1 MRFISPLDDQAQA
14 ALKHVMK
21 THTVHQVRQRAHAIL
36 LSAKGYKV
44 KQLADIFEVDRDAI
58 TEWFDRWERDGVD
71 GLENKPRSGRPPS
84 LSSEEEDRLLEAVQA
99 EPRQL
104 KTAAL
109 DIVTQVSLY
118 TLKRV
123 LKRHRYRWR
132 RLRTSLRHKRD
143 EAAFRE
149 AEKAL
154 NTLKEQE
161 DAGLI
166 DLVYFDESGFSL
178 QPVVPYGW
186 QAPRRQILLPSS
198 SHHRRINVLGFLQR
212 NNRFNPYIAED
223 RVNGETVI
231 ACIDAFARH
240 LRKPTVLVIDNAPIH
255 KGKAFEEAKA
265 RWQQQ
270 GLRLFFLPS
279 YSPELNLIERLWQEI
294 KYRWLPLRAYE
305 SWTALQQCLT
315 EVLVGIGQKYRISFA

>member
-1 MRFISPLDDQAQA
+1 MRFVSHLNAESEA
-14 ALKHVMK
+14 TLKHLMK
-21 THTVHQVRQRAHAIL
+21 THAVHQVRQRAHAIL
-36 LSAKGYKV
+36 LSAKGYKIN
-44 KQLADIFEVDRDAI
+44 QLADIFDVDRDAI
-58 TEWFDRWERDGVD
+58 AEWIKRWEHEGPP
-71 GLENKPRSGRPPS
+71 GLENKPRPGRPPL
-84 LSSEEEDRLLEAVQA
+84 LSNEDEDRLLKAVGL

-109 DIVTQVSLY
+109 HIRASVSLY

-132 RLRTSLRHKRD
+132 RMRSSLRRKRD

-154 NTLKEQE
+154 KILKEQE
-161 DAGLI
+161 DASLI

-178 QPVVPYGW
+178 QPVIPYGW
-186 QAPRRQILLPSS
+186 QAHQTQVLLPNG
-198 SHHRRINVLGFLQR
+198 SHHKRINVLGFMQR
-212 NNRFNPYIAED
+212 NNRFSPYIAEES
-223 RVNGETVI
+223 VCSETVI
-231 ACIDAFARH
+231 ACIDAFTKT

-255 KGKAFEEAKA
+255 KGKAFDEAII
-265 RWQQQ
+265 RWQEQ

-294 KYRWLPLRAYE
+294 KYRWLPLKAYE
-305 SWTALQQCLT
+305 SWASLQQCLT
-315 EVLVGIGQKYRISFA
+315 EVLVGVGEKYRISFA